1 MISITKNKFSISK
14 KYKIIL
20 WRSNK
25 KNKFL
30 IDEIKSKSK
39 GIFTERKDEEIQEIF
54 NNKNF
59 ENNIL
64 NKENLKPKTIEII
77 TIKDPKTGIEKLINK
92 NTGNEIQNLE
102 RKYDLNKRKSIL
114 INKETGNEIN
124 NIINRIDP
132 ETGEE
137 IIIGNIL
144 PNQIKMSSNKEI
156 ISFNILNNEDDLLNE
171 IENIQWNK
179 EINNDKKTKKIYCY
193 EDYEY
198 EIKDN
203 K

>member
-30 IDEIKSKSK
+30 IDEIESKSK

-77 TIKDPKTGIEKLINK
+77 SIKAKTGIVKLINK
-92 NTGNEIQNLE
+92 IQGM
-102 RKYDLNKRKSIL
+102 K
-114 INKETGNEIN
+114 
-124 NIINRIDP
+124 
-132 ETGEE
+132 
-137 IIIGNIL
+137 
-144 PNQIKMSSNKEI
+144 
-156 ISFNILNNEDDLLNE
+156 F
-171 IENIQWNK
+171 
-179 EINNDKKTKKIYCY
+179 KI
-193 EDYEY
+193 
-198 EIKDN
+198 
-203 K
+203 

>member
-77 TIKDPKTGIEKLINK
+77 SIKAKTGIVKLINK
-92 NTGNEIQNLE
+92 IQGM
-102 RKYDLNKRKSIL
+102 K
-114 INKETGNEIN
+114 
-124 NIINRIDP
+124 
-132 ETGEE
+132 
-137 IIIGNIL
+137 
-144 PNQIKMSSNKEI
+144 
-156 ISFNILNNEDDLLNE
+156 F
-171 IENIQWNK
+171 
-179 EINNDKKTKKIYCY
+179 KI
-193 EDYEY
+193 
-198 EIKDN
+198 
-203 K
+203 

>member
-1 MISITKNKFSISK
+1 M
-14 KYKIIL
+14 
-20 WRSNK
+20 
-25 KNKFL
+25 
-30 IDEIKSKSK
+30 
-39 GIFTERKDEEIQEIF
+39 
-54 NNKNF
+54 
-59 ENNIL
+59 

-124 NIINRIDP
+124 NTINRIDP

-171 IENIQWNK
+171 IEKSQKNK

-193 EDYEY
+193 KDYEY